1 MQKIHPIL
9 RDAYVTFSYFFSPIL
24 IRPNLIGQVVLILLD
39 FTILRL
45 KAFKI
50 LENKRLAISR

>member
-24 IRPNLIGQVVLILLD
+24 IKSQLRPKSNFIHLRAF
-39 FTILRL
+39 FTHYQND
-45 KAFKI
+45 K
-50 LENKRLAISR
+50 